1 MEELFTELLETIDA
15 LPPGKRF
22 VLGIVGC
29 PGAGK
34 STLAQALVESI
45 NLHSKAEIAVVVP
58 MDGYHLSNETLTE
71 RGLLALKGIPDTF
84 DAEGFIQLLAKLSL
98 NEQTNVY
105 APKFERSTE
114 SSIVDAIVI
123 KPEHKLCV
131 VEGNYLLLSTRPW
144 SEARRYL
151 DSVWFVDVE
160 LSVLKERLQQRHESA
175 GRTPA
180 DAEKKVFSTDLPN
193 AEIVYANRG
202 LADKI
207 VRNQDMSRTS

>member
-1 MEELFTELLETIDA
+1 MDALSDELVESINA

-45 NLHSKAEIAVVVP
+45 NRQSKAELAVVVP

-84 DAEGFIQLLAKLSL
+84 DAEGFVQLLAKLSL

-105 APKFERSTE
+105 APKFERSIE

-131 VEGNYLLLSTRPW
+131 VEGNYLLLLTPPW
-144 SEARRYL
+144 SEARQYF

-160 LSVLKERLQQRHESA
+160 LSVLKARLQQRHESA
-175 GRTPA
+175 GRTPT
-180 DAEKKVFSTDLPN
+180 DAEKKVLSTDLPN
-193 AEIVYANRG
+193 AKIVESTKN

-207 VRNQDMSRTS
+207 VRNRST